1 MNRQQSESSTKGV
14 IHRQSSELSLKGG
27 ILRQQS
33 ESSLAR
39 HAESVELLKAAS
51 ASFPMFTVLGE
62 DLLKMTSVRP
72 HEALRAD
79 GVVTEFD
86 PALGKA
92 AFVSHEWVGKRHP
105 DPDMRQFRVLQD
117 ALRNV
122 LSGEARVM
130 VDMPTEL
137 SIGLSKAAEST
148 CALAHAD
155 RIFFWYDYFSC
166 PQLEGQESPG
176 VPTEKSA
183 LRDAVNS
190 IPAYIAQSDLFLALC
205 PVLTSREKQ
214 SLLSHSTWSNRGWC
228 RVELAVRELSS
239 KVPDC
244 ILVKSPVHLEMK
256 VETSVKSAGEGVFT
270 VESDRAAIAPVLNNF
285 FKSKLS
291 SLLKGGDFP
300 KYRLL
305 LNQQRAR
312 LRGLHVQSVEDLVPS
327 FDDTGSPGCNYTN
340 RFLHQN
346 GFQHLNEC
354 DAAGWTPICYA
365 AVKGDPTLVEALL
378 DARANPND
386 TTRKPRMD
394 ADIGKR
400 TPVLCISIKFQNL
413 KVAELLIRRRAA
425 INVKNN
431 FLPPLHFA
439 AFTNNP
445 EAVKTL
451 CRHRADLGIKNSFG
465 LSAWHSA
472 AMSSSD
478 TGWDALDELL
488 AQHDG
493 PPDPADQP
501 LFTCA
506 INGAAPRAVARLVA
520 ARADVNRQYK
530 PSLLEPLGA
539 FLQIKSLLHRAGT
552 RSMFSTWAY
561 HHYKMTPLMTS
572 LLFGNFEVASAL
584 LMAGASTGVKNYRS
598 KTALD
603 FAKDI
608 HAPSYLLAGLQGDLM
623 PCQLLF
629 SGRCPEEEA
638 NTEDLFC
645 V

>member
-1 MNRQQSESSTKGV
+1 
-14 IHRQSSELSLKGG
+14 
-27 ILRQQS
+27 
-33 ESSLAR
+33 
-39 HAESVELLKAAS
+39 
-51 ASFPMFTVLGE
+51 
-62 DLLKMTSVRP
+62 
-72 HEALRAD
+72 
-79 GVVTEFD
+79 
-86 PALGKA
+86 
-92 AFVSHEWVGKRHP
+92 
-105 DPDMRQFRVLQD
+105 MRQFRVLQD

-148 CALAHAD
+148 CALASAD

-166 PQLEGQESPG
+166 PQLEGQENPG
-176 VPTEKSA
+176 VPMEKSA

-190 IPAYIAQSDLFLALC
+190 IPAYIKQSDIFLALC

-270 VESDRAAIAPVLNNF
+270 VESDRLAIAPVLNNF
-285 FKSKLS
+285 FKSKLA
-291 SLLKGGDFP
+291 SLLKDGDFP

-327 FDDTGSPGCNYTN
+327 FDGTGSPGCNYTN

-365 AVKGDPTLVEALL
+365 AVKGDPTIVQALL

-413 KVAELLIRRRAA
+413 KVAELLIQRRAA
-425 INVKNN
+425 INVENI

-451 CRHRADLGIKNSFG
+451 CRHRADLGIK
-465 LSAWHSA
+465 
-472 AMSSSD
+472 
-478 TGWDALDELL
+478 
-488 AQHDG
+488 
-493 PPDPADQP
+493 
-501 LFTCA
+501 
-506 INGAAPRAVARLVA
+506 RLG
-520 ARADVNRQYK
+520 R
-530 PSLLEPLGA
+530 SL
-539 FLQIKSLLHRAGT
+539 
-552 RSMFSTWAY
+552 
-561 HHYKMTPLMTS
+561 
-572 LLFGNFEVASAL
+572 
-584 LMAGASTGVKNYRS
+584 
-598 KTALD
+598 
-603 FAKDI
+603 
-608 HAPSYLLAGLQGDLM
+608 
-623 PCQLLF
+623 C
-629 SGRCPEEEA
+629 
-638 NTEDLFC
+638 
-645 V
+645 